1 MGVKDAVEWAK
12 EFVMEFNEYEEA
24 IKFYEYLVSEN
35 LHCRLEINI
44 THEPHITY
52 GYVGAFVVPDLN
64 EERKFL

>member
-12 EFVMEFNEYEEA
+12 EFVMEFNGYEEA
-24 IKFYEYLVSEN
+24 IKFYEYLKQEG

-52 GYVGAFVVPDLN
+52 GYVGAFVVPDDSIN
-64 EERKFL
+64 RKFL